1 MEARSPCLVRRR
13 VAQLSPQARIVA
25 NGVMIGSPLRLAD
38 EKGQVP
44 GKSPN
49 MCPGLHRT
57 NMVGH
62 DPEDQSGDRYDAG
75 LPFSSG
81 GCRPEDKPVWV
92 WHKRGYNKG
101 RMTLCGSEVPQDR
114 WRGRTAGSG
123 MWTRTRESA
132 SWSPCGDS
140 AIPYG

>member
-1 MEARSPCLVRRR
+1 MAPRNGWQTKMR
-13 VAQLSPQARIVA
+13 QATGEVSER
-25 NGVMIGSPLRLAD
+25 
-38 EKGQVP
+38 KVP
-44 GKSPN
+44 GGVPTRLDMTPKTR
-49 MCPGLHRT
+49 G
-57 NMVGH
+57 
-62 DPEDQSGDRYDAG
+62 GDRYDTGVAVSLWG
-75 LPFSSG
+75 SPAKYRQTQ
-81 GCRPEDKPVWV
+81 CQRE
-92 WHKRGYNKG
+92 Y